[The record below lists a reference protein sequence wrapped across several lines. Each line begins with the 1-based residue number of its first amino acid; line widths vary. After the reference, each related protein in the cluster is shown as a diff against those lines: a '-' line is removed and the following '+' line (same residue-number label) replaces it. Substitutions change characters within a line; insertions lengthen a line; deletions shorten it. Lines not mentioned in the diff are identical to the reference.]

1 MQTRVSIDRV
11 GTDVPRHA
19 GRRSYGPAGS
29 ASHIGVLNGFAR
41 DFAAANRDGAF
52 SLKWI
57 PRGAARYQV
66 DRVQHRLAG
75 DKVLLLQAG
84 QPYEVEFLD
93 RRGGS
98 ESFCLFFSPALLG
111 EASVAWEEIGG
122 GKIAGEPCFAD
133 MVFTPPVGV
142 LAALRGLRCRL
153 DDVEAAPERLEEVL
167 LSLLLDLAAIR
178 CDHERLVARLPVKR
192 ARTRRLLLGRLQRAR
207 EMIEDHRGRPPS
219 LETLAQTSCLSRFHF
234 LRLFKTVFGA
244 SPMAYAERCR
254 IERGRNLLRHTP
266 LSVAEVAGRL
276 GYESQS
282 AFAKAF
288 RRHVGMTPR
297 LFRDG

>member
-19 GRRSYGPAGS
+19 GRRSYGPASS
-29 ASHIGVLNGFAR
+29 ASHIGILNGFAR
-41 DFAAANRDGAF
+41 DFTAVNRDGAF

-66 DRVQHRLAG
+66 DRVQHRLEG
-75 DKVLLLQAG
+75 DKVLMLQAG

-93 RRGGS
+93 RRGS
-98 ESFCLFFSPALLG
+98 ESFCLFFSLTLLG
-111 EASVAWEEIGG
+111 EASVAWQEIGG
-122 GKIAGEPCFAD
+122 GRIADEPCFAD
-133 MVFTPPVGV
+133 MVFAPPVGL

-167 LSLLLDLAAIR
+167 LSLLLDLAAISS
-178 CDHERLVARLPVKR
+178 DHERLVARLPAKR

-219 LETLAQTSCLSRFHF
+219 LAALAQASCLSRFHL
-234 LRLFKTVFGA
+234 LRLFKAVFGA

-254 IERGRNLLRHTP
+254 MERAQGLLRHTP

-288 RRHVGMTPR
+288 RRHAGVTPR
-297 LFRDG
+297 FFRDG

>member
-29 ASHIGVLNGFAR
+29 ASHIGILNGFAR
-41 DFAAANRDGAF
+41 DFAAVSRAGAF

-66 DRVQHRLAG
+66 DRVQHRLEG

-93 RRGGS
+93 RQRS

-111 EASVAWEEIGG
+111 EASVAWEELRGG
-122 GKIAGEPCFAD
+122 RTAGEPCFAD
-133 MVFTPPVGV
+133 MVFTPPVG
-142 LAALRGLRCRL
+142 LLTALRGLRCRL
-153 DDVEAAPERLEEVL
+153 DDVEAAPERLEEIL

-219 LETLAQTSCLSRFHF
+219 LEALAQTSCFSRFHF

-254 IERGRNLLRHTP
+254 MERGRNLLRHTP

>member
-1 MQTRVSIDRV
+1 MQTRVIIDRV
-11 GTDVPRHA
+11 GTDVPRQA

-29 ASHIGVLNGFAR
+29 ASHIGILNGFAR
-41 DFAAANRDGAF
+41 DFAAVDRDGAF

-66 DRVQHRLAG
+66 DRVQHRLEG
-75 DKVLLLQAG
+75 NKVLILQAG

-93 RRGGS
+93 RRGS

-111 EASVAWEEIGG
+111 EASVACQEIGG
-122 GKIAGEPCFAD
+122 TRIAGEPWVAD
-133 MVFTPPVGV
+133 MVFTPPVGL
-142 LAALRGLRCRL
+142 LAALRSLRCRL
-153 DDVEAAPERLEEVL
+153 DDIEAAPERLEEVL

-178 CDHERLVARLPVKR
+178 CDHEQLAARLPVKR

-219 LETLAQTSCLSRFHF
+219 LEALARTSCLSQFHF
-234 LRLFKTVFGA
+234 LRLFKAVFGA

-254 IERGRNLLRHTP
+254 MERGRSLLRHTP

-282 AFAKAF
+282 AFARAF

-297 LFRDG
+297 LFRDS

>member
-11 GTDVPRHA
+11 GTDVPRYA

-66 DRVQHRLAG
+66 DRVQHHLAG

-93 RRGGS
+93 RQGS
-98 ESFCLFFSPALLG
+98 ESFCLFFSPALLS

-122 GKIAGEPCFAD
+122 GKIAGKPCFAD
-133 MVFTPPVGV
+133 MVFTPPVGL
-142 LAALRGLRCRL
+142 LAALRSLRCRL
-153 DDVEAAPERLEEVL
+153 DDVEAAPERLEAVL

-178 CDHERLVARLPVKR
+178 CDHERLMARLPVKR
-192 ARTRRLLLGRLQRAR
+192 AQTRRLLLGRLQRAR

-219 LETLAQTSCLSRFHF
+219 LEALAQTSCLSRFHF

-266 LSVAEVAGRL
+266 LSVAEVAGHL

-288 RRHVGMTPR
+288 RRHVGVTPR
-297 LFRDG
+297 LFRDS

>member
-1 MQTRVSIDRV
+1 MQIGLSIDRV
-11 GTDVPRHA
+11 GTHVPRHA
-19 GRRSYGPAGS
+19 GRRSYGPASG
-29 ASHIGVLNGFAR
+29 ASHIAILNGFAR
-41 DFAAANRDGAF
+41 DFTAVNRDGAF

-66 DRVQHRLAG
+66 DQVQHRLEG
-75 DKVLLLQAG
+75 DQVLLLQAG

-93 RRGGS
+93 RRGS

-111 EASVAWEEIGG
+111 EASVAWEEIDGG
-122 GKIAGEPCFAD
+122 RIAGKPCFAD
-133 MVFTPPVGV
+133 MVFTPPAGL

-178 CDHERLVARLPVKR
+178 SDHERLVARLPAKR

-219 LETLAQTSCLSRFHF
+219 LEALAQASCLSRFHL
-234 LRLFKTVFGA
+234 LRLFKAVFGA

-254 IERGRNLLRHTP
+254 MERAQGLLRHTP

-288 RRHVGMTPR
+288 RRHAGVTPR